1 MLTNCFLL
9 RKNRVPHNEAGVFP
23 LLIFGIILISIF
35 LSYFLYTFFLK
46 GYKISIQNFWS
57 KENRV
62 EETKSSSSIKN
73 KSTDTTNKTH
83 ETDKSL
89 AQINESS
96 IARQSIPIQQK
107 NYTKPLTLKIY
118 DICSGKLENVF
129 SIAEG
134 TRKCL
139 NLPSPYDTLLEKNST
154 HIITSILNES
164 GFNETFEIND
174 TVLIY
179 FLFAEDVATISKE
192 IDKIYLDG
200 SEYFYLGDYELQ
212 TIWEADSYGNLYISK
227 MIVILPLYVKKD
239 VEDGNYTLTF
249 YLNALNKDFYLGKM
263 NLLVRSR

>member
-1 MLTNCFLL
+1 MLINYFSL
-9 RKNRVPHNEAGVFP
+9 RKNRVPHNEARVFP

-35 LSYFLYTFFLK
+35 ISYFLYTSFLK
-46 GYKISIQNFWS
+46 GYKISIKNFWS
-57 KENRV
+57 KGNHV
-62 EETKSSSSIKN
+62 DETRSSISIDN
-73 KSTDTTNKTH
+73 KPINITNKTNG
-83 ETDKSL
+83 TDKSL
-89 AQINESS
+89 AQMNESIIS
-96 IARQSIPIQQK
+96 QQTTLAQQK
-107 NYTKPLTLKIY
+107 KYIKPLTLKIY

-129 SIAEG
+129 SISEG

-139 NLPSPYDTLLEKNST
+139 NSPSPYDILLEKNST
-154 HIITSILNES
+154 HIITSILNENS
-164 GFNETFEIND
+164 LNETFEIND

-179 FLFAEDVATISKE
+179 FLFAEDVSTISKE

-200 SEYFYLGDYELQ
+200 SEYFYLGNYELQ

>member
-1 MLTNCFLL
+1 MFTHYFPLHERGVL
-9 RKNRVPHNEAGVFP
+9 RNRARVFP
-23 LLIFGIILISIF
+23 LLVLGIILTSIF
-35 LSYFLYTFFLK
+35 LSYFLYTSFLK
-46 GYKISIQNFWS
+46 GYKVSIQDFWS
-57 KENRV
+57 KENPLN
-62 EETKSSSSIKN
+62 ETKSSTSIDN
-73 KSTDTTNKTH
+73 KSISTTNKTN
-83 ETDKSL
+83 ETDESIV
-89 AQINESS
+89 QMNESLTS
-96 IARQSIPIQQK
+96 QQGIPIQHK

-118 DICSGKLENVF
+118 DICSGKLENIF
-129 SIAEG
+129 SISEG

-139 NLPSPYDTLLEKNST
+139 NLPSPYDILLEKNST
-154 HIITSILNES
+154 HIITSILNEN
-164 GFNETFEIND
+164 GLNETFEINN
-174 TVLIY
+174 TLLIY

-200 SEYFYLGDYELQ
+200 SEYFYLGNYELQ